1 MSSGAADGWVEA
13 ASTVSPAAWAA
24 ATASRRVCDQRG
36 ADLGE
41 GGADAGRRLQLGLAD
56 LGLHVRAGLPE
67 DGGVGHRRARHQR
80 PGHRVDEVELLL
92 DAEGGCGHAG
102 APGVQ
107 GAAPNGTGDSWH
119 VDLSLGDDLRAF
131 VDASPSPGHA
141 AAEIARRLVAGGF
154 RELAETALWELSPG
168 DAVFAVRGA
177 SVVAV
182 RVGSEPV
189 PEAGLRIIGAHTDSP
204 TFRVRPRS
212 DVRQAGYRLVGV
224 EPYGG
229 GLWHTWL
236 DRELTVAGRLALRG
250 GTTALVRL
258 PGAPLRLP
266 SLAIHL
272 DRSVREGLT
281 LDPQRHLQ
289 PVWGSELSTEPGLL
303 EALGAAAGVSAADV
317 VGHDLVLADTQPAA
331 RAGADGT
338 WIAAPRLDDLACCHS
353 GLLALLG
360 ARGERH
366 TQVLVCNDHEEVG
379 SGSASG
385 ARGSFLEDVIG
396 RLAGDRQPQA
406 SARTIAAS
414 KLVSADM
421 AHAVHPTRSER
432 HDPSHQPVLGGG
444 PVLKLNAN
452 QAYATDA
459 VSGGWFTERCEEAG
473 VPVQHFVSRADL
485 PCGSTIGPLTATRL
499 GLSTVDVGAP
509 QLAMHSVR
517 ELASAAD
524 VPLMVG
530 AFTSCLQSARSGAC
544 SSGAPARKRAVV
556 LPDAATCSGVP
567 AATTRPPASPPPG
580 PRSSTQSAWATT
592 SMSCSTSTTVL
603 PASTSDCSC
612 RISTSTSAGCRPLVG
627 SSSR

>member
-1 MSSGAADGWVEA
+1 V
-13 ASTVSPAAWAA
+13 
-24 ATASRRVCDQRG
+24 
-36 ADLGE
+36 
-41 GGADAGRRLQLGLAD
+41 
-56 LGLHVRAGLPE
+56 
-67 DGGVGHRRARHQR
+67 
-80 PGHRVDEVELLL
+80 
-92 DAEGGCGHAG
+92 
-102 APGVQ
+102 
-107 GAAPNGTGDSWH
+107 AAPN
-119 VDLSLGDDLRAF
+119 LSPGDDLRAF
-131 VDASPSPGHA
+131 VDASPSPSHA
-141 AAEIARRLVAGGF
+141 AAEIARRLREGGF
-154 RELAETALWELSPG
+154 RELAETAVWDLSPG
-168 DAVFAVRGA
+168 DQVFTVRGA

-182 RVGSEPV
+182 RVGSDPV

-204 TFRVRPRS
+204 TFRVRPRH

-250 GTTALVRL
+250 GTTMLVKL

-303 EALGAAAGVSAADV
+303 EALASTARVSAADI

-353 GLLALLG
+353 GLLALLRVS
-360 ARGERH
+360 AETRSAVSAETRH

-385 ARGSFLEDVIG
+385 ARGSFLEDVIS
-396 RLAGDRQPQA
+396 RLAGSSPQA
-406 SARTIAAS
+406 FARTIAAS

-432 HDPSHQPVLGGG
+432 HEPSHQPVLGGG

-459 VSGGWFTERCEEAG
+459 VSGGWFTERCQEAG

-509 QLAMHSVR
+509 QLAMHSAR
-517 ELASAAD
+517 ELASAVD
-524 VPLMVG
+524 VPHMMS
-530 AFTSCLQSARSGAC
+530 AFVSCLQA
-544 SSGAPARKRAVV
+544 
-556 LPDAATCSGVP
+556 D
-567 AATTRPPASPPPG
+567 
-580 PRSSTQSAWATT
+580 
-592 SMSCSTSTTVL
+592 
-603 PASTSDCSC
+603 
-612 RISTSTSAGCRPLVG
+612 
-627 SSSR
+627 

>member
-1 MSSGAADGWVEA
+1 MAD
-13 ASTVSPAAWAA
+13 
-24 ATASRRVCDQRG
+24 R
-36 ADLGE
+36 
-41 GGADAGRRLQLGLAD
+41 
-56 LGLHVRAGLPE
+56 
-67 DGGVGHRRARHQR
+67 
-80 PGHRVDEVELLL
+80 
-92 DAEGGCGHAG
+92 
-102 APGVQ
+102 
-107 GAAPNGTGDSWH
+107 
-119 VDLSLGDDLRAF
+119 DLSLGDDLRAF
-131 VDASPSPGHA
+131 VDASPSPSHA
-141 AAEIARRLVAGGF
+141 AAEIARRLREGGF
-154 RELAETALWELSPG
+154 RELYETAVWDLSPG
-168 DAVFAVRGA
+168 DKVFTVRGA

-182 RVGSEPV
+182 RVGSDPV
-189 PEAGLRIIGAHTDSP
+189 SQAGLRIIGAHTDSP
-204 TFRVRPRS
+204 TFRVRPRFEM
-212 DVRQAGYRLVGV
+212 RQAGYRLVGV

-250 GTTALVRL
+250 GTTTLVKL

-272 DRSVREGLT
+272 DRSVREGLS

-303 EALGAAAGVSAADV
+303 EALATEAGVSAADV

-331 RAGADGT
+331 RTGADGT

-353 GLLALLG
+353 GLLALLRVSAETPSG
-360 ARGERH
+360 VSAETRH

-385 ARGSFLEDVIG
+385 ARGSFLEDVIS
-396 RLAGDRQPQA
+396 RLAGAEPQA
-406 SARTIAAS
+406 FARTIAAS

-432 HDPSHQPVLGGG
+432 HEPFHQPVLGGG

-459 VSGGWFTERCEEAG
+459 VSGGWFTERCREAG

-524 VPLMVG
+524 VPHMVA
-530 AFTSCLQSARSGAC
+530 AFSSCL
-544 SSGAPARKRAVV
+544 
-556 LPDAATCSGVP
+556 LND
-567 AATTRPPASPPPG
+567 
-580 PRSSTQSAWATT
+580 
-592 SMSCSTSTTVL
+592 
-603 PASTSDCSC
+603 
-612 RISTSTSAGCRPLVG
+612 
-627 SSSR
+627 